1 MPTNLPS
8 LAPAQPRPFPCISP
22 RHRPRAVAVPVLLAI
37 GTGLVVGAGGC
48 YSRVVESKGLGAE
61 QTEPEYRSNTALDRA
76 YDRLTQPPEPE
87 RPTRRPLGG
96 GAPRVW

>member
-1 MPTNLPS
+1 MPTRRTPFAPNRNHAS
-8 LAPAQPRPFPCISP
+8 LR
-22 RHRPRAVAVPVLLAI
+22 RRAHALAIVVPLAI
-37 GTGLVVGAGGC
+37 GTGLMAALGGC
-48 YSRVVESKGLGAE
+48 YSRVVESKGFGAA

-76 YDRLTQPPEPE
+76 YDRLTETPEPE